1 MLSSWGIPFEAIN
14 VEGNPAALKELEHLG
29 LRLVPVLTDGERVLH
44 GWNPPQLASFVG
56 VEKPKEPGMEMA
68 QLARL
73 LDHLLSAA
81 QRAILEVPPDRL
93 DVRVPNRDR
102 TIRDLVFHL
111 FRLSLAYRDAFEA
124 RYFPEDWLMETPP
137 PEVTEAVSLASYGES
152 VRTRLAEWFA
162 RTSRNT
168 NQESIDTYYGLQT
181 PSELLERTVWHAAHH
196 LLQVYALMEDMHV
209 TPRNALTRADF
220 TGLPIPANLW

>member
-1 MLSSWGIPFEAIN
+1 ME
-14 VEGNPAALKELEHLG
+14 ENPAALKELEHLG
-29 LRLVPVLTDGERVLH
+29 LRLVPVLTDGERILH

-56 VEKPKEPGMEMA
+56 VEKPKELGMEME
-68 QLARL
+68 QLVGL
-73 LDHLLSAA
+73 LDRLLSAA

-124 RYFPEDWLMETPP
+124 RYFLEDWLMETPP
-137 PEVTEAVSLASYGES
+137 PEVTAASLASYGES
-152 VRTRLAEWFA
+152 VRTRLGEWFA
-162 RTSRNT
+162 RTYRNT
-168 NQESIDTYYGLQT
+168 NQESIDTYYGIQT

-196 LLQVYALMEDMHV
+196 LLQVYALMEDMQV
-209 TPRNALTRADF
+209 RPRNPLTRADF
-220 TGLPIPANLW
+220 AGLPIPESLW